1 MATHTW
7 TPLWSKIVD
16 SSIWS
21 EPDTVRI
28 VFVTMLA
35 KKDSDHVV
43 RATAFNIAKWA
54 NKTEEEVLK
63 ALKVLSSPDK
73 KRLEPQPHEGRRI
86 EKVEDGWLML
96 NGEEYRKMVQD
107 EMRKARL
114 RRAQDNYRKL
124 HKDDVPLKG
133 EVKAVKEFGDGKVDR
148 HFQPIPQNETALETE
163 TV

>member
-1 MATHTW
+1 MATNTW
-7 TPLWSKIVD
+7 APLWSRIVD

-54 NKTEEEVLK
+54 NKAEEEVLK

-73 KRLEPQPHEGRRI
+73 RRVEPQPHEGRRI

-96 NGEEYRKMVQD
+96 NGEEYRKMVQN

-114 RRAQDNYRKL
+114 RRAQDTYRKK
-124 HKDDVPLKG
+124 HQHDVPLKG
-133 EVKAVKEFGDGKVDR
+133 EVKAVKEFGDGKVDK
-148 HFQPIPQNETALETE
+148 HFVPIKDETALETE
-163 TV
+163 KV

>member
-1 MATHTW
+1 M
-7 TPLWSKIVD
+7 D

-43 RATAFNIAKWA
+43 RATAFNIAKWS

-73 KRLEPQPHEGRRI
+73 RRVEPQPHDGRRI
-86 EKVEDGWLML
+86 EKVDDGWLML
-96 NGEEYRKMVQD
+96 NGEEYRRMVQD

-114 RRAQDNYRKL
+114 RRAQTTYRAKHL
-124 HKDDVPLKG
+124 NSGTPLNG
-133 EVKAVKEFGDGKVDR
+133 EIAAVKQYERDGTG
-148 HFQPIPQNETALETE
+148 PAAP
-163 TV
+163 